1 MMPDAEYSATKEEF
15 ATKRIPGMVAT
26 LLRRHSTTAASAA
39 FLPAVEEGV
48 RCGQNGPSG
57 PQQRAKLVGPGTPRP
72 PRQNGTPA
80 TDTVGFRL
88 FLRPLMPD
96 RSHSAVGPSKQW
108 FQTEING
115 SYKNWLS
122 MVHTWTSMPHY
133 AKMVRPLARGH
144 IASTVREGR
153 GQGVG
158 GQEPE

>member
-1 MMPDAEYSATKEEF
+1 MRPKWAQWSSAEGQIGRSWNAKATK
-15 ATKRIPGMVAT
+15 A
-26 LLRRHSTTAASAA
+26 
-39 FLPAVEEGV
+39 
-48 RCGQNGPSG
+48 
-57 PQQRAKLVGPGTPRP
+57 
-72 PRQNGTPA
+72 NGTPA